1 MNPFSRRPPPLPMAQ
16 ELIPRITSFWLLVI
30 NLAVLTPLYDELTPW
45 TLAIC
50 AICFVWRIGIFLGK
64 VARPP
69 RLLVSVL
76 AMASAATLLLITG
89 QLGTLST
96 LINLLILGYAL
107 KFIEMRQRRD
117 VKAIILVGYFLIAL
131 TFVNNQSILS
141 TLHLLLVTV
150 VNTAGLISLYQG
162 KTRPLDPLTGALTIT
177 LLSLPLAALLFLVL
191 PRFSPLW
198 MVPDTN
204 KATTGLS
211 DTVRPGDIRNLT
223 RSAQLAFRATFYGDV
238 PPNEQLYWRA
248 LVLDSYDGKAWNQNP
263 TIKALQANTPAIANQ
278 RRAPKGYGLS
288 YQVIAE
294 PSGTHWLFSLDL
306 GYSDSR
312 GVVNL
317 ADARL
322 FAKRRVEQQ
331 FGYEVTSYFDAIRD
345 QRLSVAERQQ
355 NLYLP
360 PDSNPRTRE
369 WGQQLA
375 RQYPHPAIR
384 VQQMMNHFA
393 AQPYFY
399 TLSPPATG
407 VNQVDDFLFD
417 NRAGFCVH
425 YASALVV
432 LARASGLPAR
442 MVTGYQGGEY
452 NATAGYVSVYQY
464 MAHAW
469 TEIWLPERGW
479 VSFDPTAMVA
489 PERVL
494 DGFDALFSPEE
505 SYLLDN
511 PLSSLRLKNWPWLD
525 QWRLYLSSLD
535 YYWSVWVLGF
545 NGEKQTRMLKALL
558 GSASTE
564 RIGLLMLGGILAVLV
579 LLGWYT
585 GLLRLPRRRDK
596 LLRRYHRLLQALR
609 RLGVE
614 LTDGDGPRTVAAK
627 VSRFNPHWQDAI
639 TRITDAMEHLMFDPT
654 QAPQQKSEL
663 KSQCLNQIE
672 RLLLLLALHRST
684 PTLMRE
690 LPGKAA
696 R

>member
-1 MNPFSRRPPPLPMAQ
+1 
-16 ELIPRITSFWLLVI
+16 
-30 NLAVLTPLYDELTPW
+30 
-45 TLAIC
+45 
-50 AICFVWRIGIFLGK
+50 
-64 VARPP
+64 
-69 RLLVSVL
+69 
-76 AMASAATLLLITG
+76 
-89 QLGTLST
+89 
-96 LINLLILGYAL
+96 
-107 KFIEMRQRRD
+107 
-117 VKAIILVGYFLIAL
+117 ILVGYFLIAL
-131 TFVNNQSILS
+131 TFVNNQAILS
-141 TLHLLLVTV
+141 TLHLLLVTA
-150 VNTAGLISLYQG
+150 VNTAGLISLYQS
-162 KTRPLDPLTGALTIT
+162 KTRLLDPLTGAATVT

-198 MVPDTN
+198 MLPDTN

-223 RSAQLAFRATFYGDV
+223 RSAQLAFRATFYGNV
-238 PPNEQLYWRA
+238 PPNKQLYWRA
-248 LVLDSYDGKAWNQNP
+248 LVLDSYDGKEWSQNP
-263 TIKALQANTPAIANQ
+263 LIKALQANPHTLSNQ
-278 RRAPKGYGLS
+278 RHTPKGTGLS

-294 PSGTHWLFSLDL
+294 PSGTHWLFALDL
-306 GYSDSR
+306 GYSDNR

-322 FAKRRVEQQ
+322 FAKRQVKQR
-331 FGYEVTSYFDAIRD
+331 FGYNVTSYFDAVRD
-345 QRLSVAERQQ
+345 LQLSPSVRLL

-369 WGQQLA
+369 WGQQLT
-375 RQYPHPAIR
+375 QQFPQPAMR
-384 VQQMMNHFA
+384 VQHIMSHFA
-393 AQPYFY
+393 KQPYFY

-407 VNQVDDFLFD
+407 VNQIDDFLFD

-442 MVTGYQGGEY
+442 MVAGYQGGEY
-452 NATAGYVSVYQY
+452 NDTAGYVSVYQY

-469 TEIWLPERGW
+469 AEIWLPERGW

-489 PERVL
+489 PQRVL
-494 DGFDALFSPEE
+494 DGFDAQFSAEE

-545 NGEKQTRMLKALL
+545 NSEKQNRLLKALL
-558 GSASTE
+558 GSDSTE
-564 RIGLLMLGGILAVLV
+564 RIGLFILGGILAVLT

-596 LLRRYHRLLQALR
+596 LLRRYQRLLQALKQ
-609 RLGVE
+609 LGVA
-614 LTDGDGPRTVAAK
+614 LSDGDGPRTVAAK
-627 VSRFNPHWQDAI
+627 VCQFNPHWQDAI
-639 TRITDAMEHLMFDPT
+639 TGITETMEHLIFDPMLDT
-654 QAPQQKSEL
+654 NQTSAL
-663 KSQCLNQIE
+663 RNQCLSQIE
-672 RLLLLLALHRST
+672 RLLLLIALYRSA
-684 PTLMRE
+684 PNLIKE

-696 R
+696 T